1 MWGWGQLL
9 AETIGK
15 MAILP
20 LQSGLEGE
28 VGGERAT

>member
-1 MWGWGQLL
+1 MWGWGKLL
-9 AETIGK
+9 AEKIGK